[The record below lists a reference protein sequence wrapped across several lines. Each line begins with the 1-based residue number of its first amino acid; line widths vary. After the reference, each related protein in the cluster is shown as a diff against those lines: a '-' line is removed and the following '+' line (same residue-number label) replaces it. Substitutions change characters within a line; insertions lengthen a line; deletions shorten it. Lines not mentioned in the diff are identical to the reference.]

1 MGDHPKHFHG
11 IDKSGEIWF
20 CDADRMI
27 STNTSLMGEK
37 NMKAQRLR
45 SSGDVLAIEAKSQ
58 ENDRKELILHYFAQ
72 DTEIDLDESEE
83 EYFNL

>member
-1 MGDHPKHFHG
+1 
-11 IDKSGEIWF
+11 
-20 CDADRMI
+20 
-27 STNTSLMGEK
+27 
-37 NMKAQRLR
+37 MKAQRLR